1 MMNKNE
7 SINFFLD
14 TVYSNN
20 SELVLTD
27 EEIKQI
33 EGFYKDHKKIDQEY
47 EDYLNNN
54 YEVIGN
60 IEKLRSGN
68 YELEKQYNKKE
79 SLQRSILSECNYIE
93 TLARIF
99 KLNKCIDFD
108 RTPLNSIPVDC
119 RRFLN
124 SGQQTYSSARYL
136 FYNPRNPNV
145 FIFQYGNPAECDAEI
160 IIDGNKV
167 KLEFKKREAKA
178 GEYDLFYDADGKL
191 IMPEGFEESNP
202 ELIKFVNQFNAET
215 NLIDEIGHNYTN
227 KFDEQDRIDAALA
240 YFAKHDIDIYV
251 SATKENDLIA
261 LEPNALEIELSDG
274 SRILTTKGSEIRT
287 TGRNPKKLVLFEL
300 FDKIMNDFN
309 AEYIDDETIKIKKN
323 DNVEIVNS
331 SGTNEPGRVKFNK
344 FFFVKY
350 EKATFADDYIIFKKN
365 DVYQVNPTL
374 SIHLVL
380 DKNKDEIIEYFNSAE

>member
-54 YEVIGN
+54 YEIIGN

-145 FIFQYGNPAECDAEI
+145 FIFQYGNPAEGDAEI

-380 DKNKDEIIEYFNSAE
+380 DKNKDEIIEYFNSTE